1 MGALRERPRTALSE
15 LWVGELWLLRFN
27 AVVQDDRLGLRTSSQ
42 RGNGGSARVY
52 TFVGNHEGLMPKDG
66 TEAPKRLPSHN
77 A

>member
-15 LWVGELWLLRFN
+15 LRGGELWLSRFN
-27 AVVQDDRLGLRTSSQ
+27 TVVQDDREGPRTSSQ
-42 RGNGGSARVY
+42 RRNGGSARVY
-52 TFVGNHEGLMPKDG
+52 AFVGNHEGLMPKDG